1 MTIGKYPEEDCSM
14 NEVLLK
20 QENLLWTTVDA
31 PIAQKQTNQDWLNQD
46 SLCHIVLILRARPVE
61 PRID

>member
-31 PIAQKQTNQDWLNQD
+31 PIAQKQTNQD

>member
-1 MTIGKYPEEDCSM
+1 M